1 MKRFVYNFCGN
12 MYFLRLAGFNLH
24 VKLELTSSGGETEL
38 VCAMILWC
46 TITSLEIKEVNLLI
60 ELASHT

>member
-46 TITSLEIKEVNLLI
+46 TSLEIKEVNLLI
-60 ELASHT
+60 ELASPT